1 MFSGSRIYTKKPNFI
16 VNHERNTRQSM
27 QTIWTMPSLK
37 FEVEHQPEHDSS
49 TVIDTQIDTQID
61 TIIDEPIVLSENEVT
76 ENEMTEYHESTDDD
90 NSSVDSI
97 IISLAKRKQ
106 NVSISASQVAQ
117 IFNLSPFGT
126 KEDLTNKLLK
136 KHIIGYDYVDKDAL
150 VLQELSP
157 EGLQYHRFVLQKIKH
172 CRESSE
178 LRKLAGKGIACIFS
192 TEQYK
197 NASAKTKANVQRVL
211 LSHYRR
217 VFGTL
222 NEEHVAE
229 IVGHYGKAIHKD
241 DKTYTLMIK
250 NSIDFQFVVSGR
262 IDRILEREDGTRV
275 LIEIKNRVHSFHKK
289 LQRYESIQVQLYL
302 QMTGL
307 EEAFLIEYYERN
319 FRYHKIRRDD
329 SYYNHILRP
338 NLIHYTEYLQ
348 KCMKGRDLH

>member
-1 MFSGSRIYTKKPNFI
+1 MFSDIRIYTKKPNFI

-27 QTIWTMPSLK
+27 QTIWTMPSLQ
-37 FEVEHQPEHDSS
+37 FEVEPQPEQDSS

-61 TIIDEPIVLSENEVT
+61 TIIDEPIVLSED
-76 ENEMTEYHESTDDD
+76 EMTEYHESTDDD

-97 IISLAKRKQ
+97 IIKLAKRKQ
-106 NVSISASQVAQ
+106 NISISASQVAQ

-136 KHIIGYDYVDKDAL
+136 KHIIDYDYVDKDAL

-178 LRKLAGKGIACIFS
+178 LRKLAGKAIACIFS

-197 NASAKTKANVQRVL
+197 NASAKTKANDQRVL

-229 IVGHYGKAIHKD
+229 IVGRYGKAIHKD

-329 SYYNHILRP
+329 SYYNHVLRP
-338 NLIHYTEYLQ
+338 QLIHYTEYLQ
-348 KCMKGRDLH
+348 KCMKGQGLH

>member
-1 MFSGSRIYTKKPNFI
+1 MTNITNMTNMEIPIRTPS
-16 VNHERNTRQSM
+16 
-27 QTIWTMPSLK
+27 IWEMPSLQ
-37 FEVEHQPEHDSS
+37 FEVEPQPPDSC
-49 TVIDTQIDTQID
+49 TVIDTQID
-61 TIIDEPIVLSENEVT
+61 TIIDEPIVLSGNEVTENEVT
-76 ENEMTEYHESTDDD
+76 ENGMTEYHESTDDD

-97 IISLAKRKQ
+97 IIKLAKRKQ

-136 KHIIGYDYVDKDAL
+136 KHIIDYDYVDKDAL

-197 NASAKTKANVQRVL
+197 NASAKTKANDQRVL

-229 IVGHYGKAIHKD
+229 IVGRYGKAIHKD

-329 SYYNHILRP
+329 SYYNHVLRP
-338 NLIHYTEYLQ
+338 QLIHYTEYLQ